1 MEDPRLSPNHEFIQ
15 VGTVLGVD
23 PKSGWVKVYS
33 QTDNP
38 SRFIKGAELLI
49 KEEVYT
55 VQNSKNSK
63 SGFLLEID
71 ELDNKLHHSL
81 IGEGIYVYLNQ
92 VPLNQE
98 GYYYHFQLI
107 GLKVIN
113 ENLGF
118 LGTITEILQTGAN
131 DVYVI
136 QSNDSE
142 LLIPAIKSVVLSVD
156 LPKKEMLVKIPDGL
170 DSRPLKRVIA

>member
-1 MEDPRLSPNHEFIQ
+1 MEDPRHSPNHEFIQ

-38 SRFIKGAELLI
+38 SRFIKGSELLI

-55 VQNSKNSK
+55 VRNSKNSK
-63 SGFLLEID
+63 SCFLLEID
-71 ELDNKLHHSL
+71 ELDHKLHHSL
-81 IGEGIYVYLNQ
+81 IGEGIYVYLSQ

-113 ENLGF
+113 EDLGF
-118 LGTITEILQTGAN
+118 LGNITEILQTGAN

-136 QSNDSE
+136 HNKDSE

-156 LPKKEMLVKIPDGL
+156 LPKKEMLVKFPDGL
-170 DSRPLKRVIA
+170 DSRPLK

>member
-1 MEDPRLSPNHEFIQ
+1 MSSGCIWPPKVTIIFESHTAVFVRDRL
-15 VGTVLGVD
+15 
-23 PKSGWVKVYS
+23 
-33 QTDNP
+33 NP
-38 SRFIKGAELLI
+38 SRYVL
-49 KEEVYT
+49 
-55 VQNSKNSK
+55 
-63 SGFLLEID
+63 
-71 ELDNKLHHSL
+71 
-81 IGEGIYVYLNQ
+81 YVYLSQ

-113 ENLGF
+113 EDLGF
-118 LGTITEILQTGAN
+118 LGNITEILQTGAN

-136 QSNDSE
+136 HNNDSE

-170 DSRPLKRVIA
+170 DSRPLK